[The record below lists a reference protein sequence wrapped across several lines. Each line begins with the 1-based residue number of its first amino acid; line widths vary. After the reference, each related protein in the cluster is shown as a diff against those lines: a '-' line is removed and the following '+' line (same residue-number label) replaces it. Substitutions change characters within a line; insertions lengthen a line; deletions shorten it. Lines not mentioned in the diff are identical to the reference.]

1 MDFKFSVLISVYFK
15 EKPEY
20 LDKSLESILDKQLL
34 KPDEVVLVKDGPL
47 TPELDKIVDKYV
59 DKYPQIMKIVPLD
72 KNSGLGKALNIGLSN
87 CTYELVA
94 RMDGD
99 DIAKPERFLE
109 QIETYKKNP
118 DLDIVGSWVDE
129 FVEKD
134 GIKSCETIRK
144 VPKTSEEIYEKLKY
158 ICAFNHP
165 TVMYKKSKIQ
175 SVGSYVQD
183 FALEDYYLWIRLA
196 MSGAK
201 MCNLQKSLLYF
212 RTTPDTAK
220 RRGGLKLL
228 KSDMKFQQML
238 YRIGYLN
245 FSEFIRNSLMY
256 GVYRI
261 IPSQLRGYLQKKKL
275 RAQK

>member
-1 MDFKFSVLISVYFK
+1 MDFKFSVLLSVYFK

-20 LDKSLESILDKQLL
+20 LESALESILDKQIL
-34 KPDEVVLVKDGPL
+34 KPNEVVLVKDGPL
-47 TPELDKIVDKYV
+47 TQELDRVVEKYIN
-59 DKYPQIMKIVPLD
+59 KYSKLMKVVALD
-72 KNSGLGKALNIGLSN
+72 KNYGLGKALNIGLKN
-87 CTYELVA
+87 CKYELVA

-109 QIETYKKNP
+109 QINIYKKYS

-129 FVEKD
+129 FVEKN
-134 GIKSCETIRK
+134 GVKICETIRK
-144 VPKTSEEIYEKLKY
+144 VPETSEEIYEKLKY

-165 TVMYKKSKIQ
+165 TVMYKKTKIQ
-175 SVGSYVQD
+175 VVGSYVQD

-201 MCNLQKSLLYF
+201 MYNVQKSLLYF

-220 RRGGLKLL
+220 RRGGLRLL
-228 KSDMKFQQML
+228 KSDMRFQKML

-245 FSEFIRNSLMY
+245 FSEFIRNSMMY

-261 IPSQLRGYLQKKKL
+261 IPSQVRGYIQKKKL